1 MKLPDFSI
9 LRPVTTIMVIVGV
22 VLFGFVSLGNL
33 PQELFPPI
41 SYPKLSVITV
51 YENAAPEE
59 VETLITRVVEEA
71 AGTVGGVRR
80 ITSTSKEGVSLVM
93 AEFGWNQDMDFAALG
108 VREKIDLIK
117 ERLPRGSEEPV
128 VMKSNPFEKPVMTLS
143 LSGVKNLVKLRT
155 IAEKKI
161 KDELEKIDGVAS
173 ATVSGG
179 LEREIQVNVNQ
190 GMLHARNT
198 SLMDVTKAL
207 STANLNYPG
216 GTIKE
221 SFYEY
226 LVRTLGEFKDIKEI
240 GELPVSVDDMTGEAE
255 KRILERE
262 EFRGQEKKRLILLK
276 DLATVTDGVKERSS
290 YARFN
295 GEESV
300 SISIQ
305 KQALVNTIKV
315 IDKIKE
321 TIELVKQELPP
332 ETKIDIVSDQSI
344 FIKDSINGVRDA
356 AVQGGFLAF
365 LVLLFFL
372 RNVRSSAIVTFSIPI
387 SIMVAFTLMFFG
399 KLSINMMSLG
409 GLALGIGMLVDNAV
423 VVIES
428 IFRRQEAG
436 EENKE
441 AAKKGA
447 GEVSNAVTASTLT
460 TIAVFLPIGFVIGI
474 AGQIFKQLAFTVTFS
489 LVASLAVAL
498 TLIPLLASMKQKK
511 AKEPSAQAK
520 QSGILAKIDELYDKY
535 LPIFLN
541 KRKKGLAAVLALFI
555 LSMTLFLI
563 IDKELMPR
571 ADQGQFSVKVTMPTG
586 TRLKVTN
593 GVAKKIEERLLDY
606 KEVENLNSIVGS
618 TKGKGG
624 KDVVEKLGQHEAQ
637 ISVNLKP
644 KRRVSTETFI
654 QQLKKDIS
662 KLNLGKG
669 RVEYLLESS
678 IIQVGG
684 GGQGAAPITIE
695 VKGEELFSLKKIALK
710 LQDRMESVEGLYD
723 IKNSLVS
730 PSPETKIH
738 ILKDKAS
745 LYGLSVFDI
754 AQTAQVAVKGKIATK
769 YKEGGDEIDV
779 RVKLREEDKED
790 YSNIRNIAIRS
801 PLDMNV
807 PLAEVAYFIRGVGP
821 TQIDRMDQERTVLVT
836 ANIYK
841 RAMKDIVA
849 DMNSLIKEIDAP
861 AGYTVKL
868 TGETE
873 EMKESF
879 GSLRFAL
886 ILSILLVYMIMA
898 SQFESIVQPL
908 IIMFTVPLSL
918 IGVGVALFITH
929 TSLNVVVLLGVIM
942 LGGIVVNNGIVLVD
956 YVNILRTQGV
966 AVEQAVITAGK
977 ARLRPILMTAL
988 TTILGLLPMALAI
1001 GRGSELRAP
1010 MAISV
1015 MGGLLVSTFLT
1026 IFIIPAIY
1034 LLFEDIA
1041 AKVGSKK

>member
-511 AKEPSAQAK
+511 AKERSAQAK

-779 RVKLREEDKED
+779 RVKLREED
-790 YSNIRNIAIRS
+790 
-801 PLDMNV
+801 
-807 PLAEVAYFIRGVGP
+807 
-821 TQIDRMDQERTVLVT
+821 
-836 ANIYK
+836 
-841 RAMKDIVA
+841 
-849 DMNSLIKEIDAP
+849 
-861 AGYTVKL
+861 
-868 TGETE
+868 
-873 EMKESF
+873 
-879 GSLRFAL
+879 
-886 ILSILLVYMIMA
+886 
-898 SQFESIVQPL
+898 
-908 IIMFTVPLSL
+908 
-918 IGVGVALFITH
+918 
-929 TSLNVVVLLGVIM
+929 
-942 LGGIVVNNGIVLVD
+942 
-956 YVNILRTQGV
+956 
-966 AVEQAVITAGK
+966 
-977 ARLRPILMTAL
+977 
-988 TTILGLLPMALAI
+988 
-1001 GRGSELRAP
+1001 
-1010 MAISV
+1010 
-1015 MGGLLVSTFLT
+1015 
-1026 IFIIPAIY
+1026 
-1034 LLFEDIA
+1034 
-1041 AKVGSKK
+1041 